1 MYDVS
6 VHLHVLFTV
15 NFIRYV
21 MLFACTLLVLWKN
34 VNFVT
39 LYISQLDS
47 NGNKKNSV
55 GSQLQGLYTRKES
68 SLEDWC
74 MRVF

>member
-1 MYDVS
+1 
-6 VHLHVLFTV
+6 
-15 NFIRYV
+15 

-55 GSQLQGLYTRKES
+55 GSH
-68 SLEDWC
+68 
-74 MRVF
+74 